1 MQNLSTLV
9 TGLEYKSRQVADKMK
24 ELHRS
29 FDELQSKYLQLEEKY
44 EQQKQTI
51 NNLDQK
57 IQILKITNA
66 IPKGKETAD
75 VKKKINELLR
85 ELDRCIDLLNNRNDI
100 THGG

>member
-9 TGLEYKSRQVADKMK
+9 AGLEFKSRKVADKVK
-24 ELHRS
+24 ELH
-29 FDELQSKYLQLEEKY
+29 QSLDDLQLKYRQLEAKY

-51 NNLDQK
+51 NELDQK
-57 IQILKITNA
+57 IQILKITHA

-85 ELDRCIDLLNNRNDI
+85 ELDKCIDLLNNRNDI
-100 THGG
+100 TNGG